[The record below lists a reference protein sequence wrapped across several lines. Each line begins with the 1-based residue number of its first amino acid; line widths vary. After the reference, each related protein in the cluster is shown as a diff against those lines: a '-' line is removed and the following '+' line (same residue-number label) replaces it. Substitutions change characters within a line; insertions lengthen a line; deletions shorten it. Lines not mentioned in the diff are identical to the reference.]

1 MIDLRNYIQPFL
13 NSFWFQFEDVC
24 LLCQE
29 QRFRDA
35 SLLLLECLREHLNGG
50 YQGNLLYLQYRT
62 EVYLKESSRIQG
74 VDMFVCS
81 DYIHNISGCVHT
93 GTNPYLFLAD
103 KTRALREASRSL

>member
-1 MIDLRNYIQPFL
+1 MTDLRGYIQPFF
-13 NSFWFQFEDVC
+13 NHFWFQFEDIC

-35 SLLLLECLREHLNGG
+35 SLLLLECLREHLNGE
-50 YQGNLLYLQYRT
+50 YQGNLLHLQYRT
-62 EVYLKESSRIQG
+62 EVYLKESFRIQG

-81 DYIHNISGCVHT
+81 DYVHNISECVRT
-93 GTNPYLFLAD
+93 GKSPYLFLAD